1 MQNGEPMKAMIIK
14 EFRQLRRDHRTL
26 GMLFVL
32 PIVLLVIF
40 GYAARFEVATV
51 DTAVIGKDAATFSK
65 SLPALFR
72 VVRIDSVS
80 DPQHAEALLRS
91 GSAEAVFIA
100 DGTSRQLLVD
110 GSNLFSANAASA
122 VAARSSVPTRVLF
135 NEHLRTAVVMVP
147 ALIGLILAFIGI
159 LVTSLGVVRE
169 REAGTL
175 AQLSVTPLK
184 SRDVI
189 VGKIVPYFVVA
200 AVDMVA
206 IATIGTLLFDVPFA
220 GSVLTFSLG
229 AGLFLLVTLGLGLF
243 ISTVSTTQGQ
253 AIQLSIMVL
262 LPQVLLSGMIFPLKS
277 MPPIIR
283 AVGYALPLTHFVTFA
298 RAVMIKG
305 TGLAD
310 LWVPVAALAGI
321 GAVIFVGSL
330 AKFRRELTPG
340 GRGGAREIAALELP
354 PEDVSG
360 GTASDGRGTG
370 TGTVYAV
377 A

>member
-1 MQNGEPMKAMIIK
+1 MKAMIVK
-14 EFRQLRRDHRTL
+14 EFRQLRRDRRTL

-40 GYAARFEVATV
+40 GYAARFEVAAI
-51 DTAVIGKDAATFSK
+51 DTAVIGKDAVAFSK
-65 SLPALFR
+65 SLPDLFH
-72 VVRIDSVS
+72 VVHIDSS
-80 DPQHAEALLRS
+80 PDTEHAEELLRS
-91 GSAEAVFIA
+91 GSAEAVVIA
-100 DGTSRQLLVD
+100 EGTSRQLLVD
-110 GSNLFSANAASA
+110 GSNIFSANAASA
-122 VAARSSVPTRVLF
+122 AAARSSIPTQVLF
-135 NEHLRTAVVMVP
+135 NEGLRTAVVMVP

-184 SRDVI
+184 PRDVI
-189 VGKIVPYFVVA
+189 VGKIAPYFVVA
-200 AVDMVA
+200 ALDMIV
-206 IATIGTLLFDVPFA
+206 IATVGTLLFDVPFE
-220 GSVLTFSLG
+220 GSPLTFAFG
-229 AGLFLLVTLGLGLF
+229 AGLFLIVTLGLGLF

-305 TGLAD
+305 TELGNL
-310 LWVPVAALAGI
+310 LVPVAALAGI

-340 GRGGAREIAALELP
+340 GRGGARESKSLESPPKDLP
-354 PEDVSG
+354 E
-360 GTASDGRGTG
+360 GTHSDERSHGPD
-370 TGTVYAV
+370 AV
-377 A
+377 LVVP